1 MVARQQQDGARG
13 GQQRRGEQ
21 DLDDVVAGADEVAA
35 ACGLGGCEQLD
46 GGQGRVEYADGD
58 CGGDGEP
65 GEPSGDG
72 GGRKGGGKKGKLL
85 KRGGA
90 VVAATTSTM
99 RRACSRRHE
108 MSGPGGRETF
118 PPGPGAIR

>member
-72 GGRKGGGKKGKLL
+72 GCRNGGVKHGMLL
-85 KRGGA
+85 KSVA
-90 VVAATTSTM
+90 ALVAATTSTM
-99 RRACSRRHE
+99 RRAGFPGRE
-108 MSGPGGRETF
+108 MCRPGGRGTL
-118 PPGPGAIR
+118 